1 MNYSAWLL
9 GLLALG
15 GTTIQAYVPI
25 ARDSISPLP
34 GNDSLSALAKR
45 DDDPTDFSWVKRWA
59 AIGDSYTAG
68 IGSGNPLGGILTD
81 ELSIVL
87 PDGKISGHG
96 DWYCA
101 RYDQSYP
108 MILDRLLGGQVE
120 NFQYFAC
127 SGDRSEQIYQQAQH
141 LEGDLDLVVMT
152 AGGNDLCLVR
162 VRAHHHH

>member
-1 MNYSAWLL
+1 MNYSTRLL
-9 GLLALG
+9 GLLALVR
-15 GTTIQAYVPI
+15 TTIQAYVPI
-25 ARDSISPLP
+25 ARDLIPPLL
-34 GNDSLSALAKR
+34 GNDTLPELAKR

-68 IGSGNPLGGILTD
+68 IGAGNPLGDILTD
-81 ELSIVL
+81 ELSIEL

-120 NFQYFAC
+120 HFQYFAC
-127 SGDRSEQIYQQAQH
+127 SGDRSEQIYQQAQQ

-152 AGGNDLCLVR
+152 VGGNDLCLVR
-162 VRAHHHH
+162 V